1 MLRLL
6 GALLIFG
13 GACWAGFQADRDL
26 LQKTKNL
33 QQLIFALERMGQE
46 LTFRLTPLPEL
57 LAVIGEQTEGPVG
70 SFFQNC
76 SRHAQ
81 NGDGLF
87 SAAWTQEA
95 QRLGEHLDHRVLDSL
110 VCMGQAIGRYNHE
123 EGRRQISFTVNEL
136 KECLAEA
143 KKESRRLGPVYR
155 TLGAGAGA
163 ILVILLL

>member
-13 GACWAGFQADRDL
+13 GACWAGFQADREL

-46 LTFRLTPLPEL
+46 LTFRLTPLPDL
-57 LAVIGEQTEGPVG
+57 LAAIEEQTEGPVG
-70 SFFQNC
+70 VFFRNC
-76 SRHAQ
+76 SRHAR

-87 SAAWTQEA
+87 ATAWKQEA
-95 QRLGEHLDHRVLDSL
+95 QRLGEDLDHRVLDSL
-110 VCMGQAIGRYNHE
+110 ICMGQTIGRYDHE
-123 EGRRQISFTVNEL
+123 EGRKQISFTVNEL
-136 KECLAEA
+136 REYLSKG
-143 KKESRRLGPVYR
+143 KKESRRLGHLYR

-163 ILVILLL
+163 FLVILLL